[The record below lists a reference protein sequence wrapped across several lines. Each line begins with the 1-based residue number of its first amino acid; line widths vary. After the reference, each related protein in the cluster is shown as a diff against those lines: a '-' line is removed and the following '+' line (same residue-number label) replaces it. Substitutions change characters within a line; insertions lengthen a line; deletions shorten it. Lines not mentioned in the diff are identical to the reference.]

1 MKSWNSNNDLAD
13 HDQDLDWQDEYQGR
27 TPLSNVHKIDLDRIV
42 ADEQSRK
49 HFDQESLQQLADNL
63 QQHGQ
68 LQPCRVRWD
77 SDRSVYRLIAGERRY
92 RAAKLAELL
101 TLDCIVVENADDKR
115 ALRENILE
123 NAQRQDLRPVEQ
135 AQAFQNLMESEGW
148 SGAELARNIQVNRS
162 TVTRALKLLT
172 LPEEMQRK
180 IDAGELP
187 LAEALREAAAPT
199 KSPTRK
205 RRRISREEKI
215 PTKKGTV
222 CVKGRRLMTDDVLI
236 DALTEA
242 LDFLRRRQQQE
253 SERAK
258 AA

>member
-1 MKSWNSNNDLAD
+1 M
-13 HDQDLDWQDEYQGR
+13 
-27 TPLSNVHKIDLDRIV
+27 

-49 HFDQESLQQLADNL
+49 HFDKESLQQLADNL

-77 SDRSVYRLIAGERRY
+77 SDRGVSRLIAGERRY

-123 NAQRQDLRPVEQ
+123 NAQRQDLQPVEG
-135 AQAFQNLMESEGW
+135 ARAFRDLMESEGW
-148 SGAELARNIQVNRS
+148 SGAEMARKIQVNPT

-172 LPEEMQRK
+172 LPEEVQQK
-180 IDAGELP
+180 IDEGELSP
-187 LAEALREAAAPT
+187 AEALREAAAPT

-205 RRRISREEKI
+205 RRRITREEKL

-236 DALTEA
+236 EALTEA
-242 LDFLRRRQQQE
+242 LDFLRRRQEQE